1 MLLLPAVI
9 ALVGVS
15 CIFILVL
22 TLIEVKNLTR
32 KLNNINK
39 SNTNE
44 NLTLSCPNKLL
55 EGLAVQINI
64 LLENKKQSEILQKN
78 KDLQQRQAIANI
90 SHDLRTPLTSV
101 IGYIQLLKDENLEAE
116 TRKQYILTVLSRADS
131 LQTLISDFFD
141 LSRCEA
147 GEYSLNLKPLKLQ
160 NILSEQAAS
169 FYNDLVSKSIEPEVY
184 IDDNAGCIIADED
197 AVKRICQNLF
207 QNAIKH
213 GRGNLKISLI
223 STDNSIKTV
232 FINDAPNLRQE
243 DVNKLF
249 ERFFTGDRMRSGR
262 STGLGLAI
270 TKSLVEQMGGSITA
284 ELDQGKLCL
293 TIIWKTSVHNYNSI
307 KLI

>member
-1 MLLLPAVI
+1 MFFIPAVI
-9 ALVGVS
+9 ALVGVAG
-15 CIFILVL
+15 ILMLVL
-22 TLIEVKNLTR
+22 TLMEIKRLTQS
-32 KLNNINK
+32 LENINK

-44 NLTLSCPNKLL
+44 NLILSFPNRLL
-55 EGLAVQINI
+55 EGLAVQINL

-101 IGYIQLLKDENLEAE
+101 IGYMQLLKDENLDSDM
-116 TRKQYILTVLSRADS
+116 RKQYIQTVLARAGS

-147 GEYSLNLKPLKLQ
+147 GEYSLNLKSLRLQ
-160 NILSEQAAS
+160 DILAEQIAS
-169 FYNDLVSKSIEPEVY
+169 FYNDLVSKNIGPEVY

-197 AVKRICQNLF
+197 AVKRIYQNLI

-213 GRGNLKISLI
+213 GSGNLKISLT
-223 STDNSIKTV
+223 SEENSIKTV
-232 FINDAPNLRQE
+232 FINNAPNLQQE
-243 DVNKLF
+243 DVKKLF

-262 STGLGLAI
+262 NTGLGLAI
-270 TKSLVEQMGGSITA
+270 TKSLVEQLGGSITA

-293 TIIWKTSVHNYNSI
+293 TIMWN
-307 KLI
+307 KLIV